1 MNSATVI
8 GSIASFALLLPVF
21 IIVWCKLYKHISLLS
36 LLFYYLT
43 TAVYNLAGEGII
55 PLNNGLRKFLGI
67 VNNYL
72 DVPLMLIM
80 ILLFCTSKRKQI
92 TVYISI
98 AVFVLF
104 EILVGILF
112 QFKRESLI
120 YILGPGILLIF
131 IYALTLFA
139 QHVKISIE
147 KNKGFGKTFM
157 ITSILFAYGCYIMIY
172 YFYYIQKTKDVSD
185 VFLIYY
191 IVSIVSSLLMA
202 GGLILIY
209 KKSKQIKEVQTTR
222 KELAVFF
229 QR

>member
-1 MNSATVI
+1 
-8 GSIASFALLLPVF
+8 
-21 IIVWCKLYKHISLLS
+21 
-36 LLFYYLT
+36 
-43 TAVYNLAGEGII
+43 VYNLAGEGII

-72 DVPLMLIM
+72 DVPLMLIV

-202 GGLILIY
+202 AGLILIY

>member
-1 MNSATVI
+1 MNSASVI
-8 GSIASFALLLPVF
+8 GIIASFALLLPVL
-21 IIVWCKLYKHISLLS
+21 IIVCCKLYKHISLPC

-55 PLNNGLRKFLGI
+55 PSTKESRNFLGI
-67 VNNYL
+67 INNYL
-72 DVPLMLIM
+72 DVPLMLVVL
-80 ILLFCTSKRKQI
+80 LLFCTSKRKQI
-92 TVYISI
+92 AIYISI
-98 AVFVLF
+98 VAFVLF
-104 EILVGILF
+104 EIFVGILF
-112 QFKRESLI
+112 QFKRESLT

-131 IYALTLFA
+131 CWSVILFA

-172 YFYYIQKTKDVSD
+172 YFYYIQKTKAVSD

-191 IVSIVSSLLMA
+191 IVSIISSLLMA
-202 GGLILIY
+202 AGLILIY
-209 KKSKQIKEVQTTR
+209 KKSKQIKELQTTR

-229 QR
+229 HR